1 MERLQAMSSLRLSV
15 KLAWRNVWRNR
26 RRSLITL
33 ASIGFSATILVFTQ
47 AILVGSHEQ
56 MALQALDAYKAGQIQ
71 IHARGYQQDPT
82 IFRSFI
88 PSEKLVGLLKENPK
102 ISGYAPRVQGEG
114 LATIDQESRGVVIMG
129 IDPGLERNL
138 TPIAGEI
145 IRGDYLDKQDE
156 EGALVGAGLLQ
167 SLNAGLGDS
176 LALITQS
183 RRGTLGAARFKVKGV
198 FHTGVPTL
206 DEGLVYLHLK
216 GAQRLFAFGD
226 RLTMLV
232 LELRDPRRADL
243 NDVKQDLLTQ
253 LDSEELEVLT
263 WPEFMPELEQILRF
277 DSAGGYVFLLILLLV
292 IAFGVLNTILMA
304 VLERTKEFG
313 MLLSLGTKPWRIF
326 GMVLLEALFIS
337 LIGAAGGALLGSGV
351 SAYVVHHP
359 LNFSGTSYENV
370 ATWGIK
376 PLIYAKLSFE
386 VVAYPALVV
395 LGLGVLIAFYPALR
409 ATRIEP
415 VEAMQFA

>member
-1 MERLQAMSSLRLSV
+1 MGKLGLSV

-88 PSEKLVGLLKENPK
+88 PSERLLSLLKENRE

-114 LATIDQESRGVVIMG
+114 LATIDQESKGVVIMG
-129 IDPGLERNL
+129 IDPQLERDL

-145 IRGDYLDKQDE
+145 TRGDYLAKDE
-156 EGALVGAGLLQ
+156 EGALVGEGLLQ
-167 SLNAGLGDS
+167 NLDGELGDS
-176 LALITQS
+176 LALITQT

-198 FHTGVPTL
+198 FRTGVPAL
-206 DEGLVYLHLK
+206 DEGLVYLHLE
-216 GAQRLFAFGD
+216 GAQRLFAFEG

-232 LELRDPRRADL
+232 LELHDPSRANL
-243 NDVKQDLLTQ
+243 NAVKQDLLTEVH
-253 LDSEELEVLT
+253 SEELEVLT

-326 GMVLLEALFIS
+326 GMVLLEAFFIS
-337 LIGAAGGALLGSGV
+337 LIGAAGGALLGSAV

-370 ATWGIK
+370 ASWGIK
-376 PLIYAKLSFE
+376 PLIYAKLSLE
-386 VVAYPALVV
+386 VVAYPGLVM
-395 LGLGVLIAFYPALR
+395 LGLGVLIALYPALR